1 MKHKV
6 YIIGMG
12 PGGMEYLTMKA
23 VKIIADCRFLA
34 GSSRILTGIDSVR
47 RKDAEV
53 CLLKKINECLEWIDE
68 KQEQGDIAVLV
79 SGDVHYYSLAG
90 TIQRSSYSWNT
101 VFISGIS
108 SYQLMAE
115 RIGIT
120 LEDAG
125 LFSVHGRNES
135 EGYVAFQVAQHKKT
149 LFLCSRD
156 FLPEKIGAALCKYGY
171 GDLKVWVGSDLAMK
185 DEQVICMDAQQISI
199 RKFSGMSVVY
209 VENKNAKHIDAA
221 ACLRDRDFVR
231 GKVPMTKEEVRA
243 LLMQKLEIKPW
254 ECLWDLGAGTGS
266 VSIEMA
272 RRAPF
277 GRVYSVEYKEEAVRL
292 IGENKA
298 RFQCDNLEIIQSR
311 MKDCIE
317 RLPKPD
323 RVFLGGSE
331 GELEIIVSYL
341 KNLSKTVHF
350 VMTAVTLETLA
361 EAVTLLSAND
371 TFQYMQVQIGKSRMV
386 GSYHL
391 TAENHPIWILEV
403 DL

>member
-12 PGGMEYLTMKA
+12 PGGTEYLTMKA
-23 VKIIADCRFLA
+23 VKIIADCPFLA
-34 GSSRILTGIDSVR
+34 GSSRILAGVGSVR
-47 RKDAEV
+47 RQDAE
-53 CLLKKINECLEWIDE
+53 LYPLKKIDECLEWIDE
-68 KQEQGDIAVLV
+68 KQEQGDTAVLV

-90 TIQRSSYSWNT
+90 TIQRSSYLWNT

-120 LEDAG
+120 LEDVG
-125 LFSVHGRNES
+125 LCSVHGRNES
-135 EGYVAFQVAQHKKT
+135 EGYVACEVAQHKKT
-149 LFLCSRD
+149 MFLCSRD
-156 FLPEKIGAALCKYGY
+156 FLPERIGAALCKYGY
-171 GDLKVWVGSDLAMK
+171 GDLKVWVGSNLAMK
-185 DEQVICMDAQQISI
+185 DEQVICMEADQISV
-199 RKFSGMSVVY
+199 RSFSGMSVVY

-221 ACLRDRDFVR
+221 YLKDRDFVR
-231 GKVPMTKEEVRA
+231 GKVPMTKEEVRV
-243 LLMQKLEIKPW
+243 LLMQRLEIKPW

-277 GRVYSVEYKEEAVRL
+277 GHVYSVEYKEEAVRL

-298 RFQCDNLEIIQSR
+298 RFQCRNLEIIQSR
-311 MKDCIE
+311 MKDCIGK
-317 RLPKPD
+317 LPEPD

-361 EAVTLLSAND
+361 EAVTLLSEND

-386 GSYHL
+386 GSYHS
-391 TAENHPIWILEV
+391 TAVNHPIWILEV